1 MRKSGKPSRAGEV
14 FRQAGSVATAVKTK
28 EGLRWEV
35 RRESDGLV
43 RFTKSLADVSHW
55 HKA

>member
-1 MRKSGKPSRAGEV
+1 MKKSGRPVRAGEV
-14 FRQAGSVATAVKTK
+14 FRQAGSVATAVKTDK
-28 EGLRWEV
+28 GLRWKV

-55 HKA
+55 HRA

>member
-1 MRKSGKPSRAGEV
+1 MKANGKPVRAGEV
-14 FRQAGSVATAVKTK
+14 FRQAGSVATAVKSK
-28 EGLRWEV
+28 HGLHWEV

-43 RFTKSLADVSHW
+43 RFTKCLADVSHW